1 LREKDLNK
9 KLELKVK
16 VSNKFSD
23 VDNIKF
29 NKYCCFKKNCSIKL
43 FLFILA
49 TQFLWRS
56 FCQLI
61 VDVGR
66 GILWGFER
74 SFDPWLGQTIPR
86 HPSMRSWKPS
96 SAWGW
101 WTCRACHS
109 PPSPERGFPCHFS
122 TNVQTNNEMA
132 IFSHQQMTFTRI
144 CTVAKLTW
152 QLWVLSIL

>member
-1 LREKDLNK
+1 MSYYYSFDLQQQRK
-9 KLELKVK
+9 GFEIK

-29 NKYCCFKKNCSIKL
+29 NKYCCFKKNYSIKL

-66 GILWGFER
+66 GIL
-74 SFDPWLGQTIPR
+74 
-86 HPSMRSWKPS
+86 
-96 SAWGW
+96 
-101 WTCRACHS
+101 
-109 PPSPERGFPCHFS
+109 
-122 TNVQTNNEMA
+122 
-132 IFSHQQMTFTRI
+132 
-144 CTVAKLTW
+144 
-152 QLWVLSIL
+152 